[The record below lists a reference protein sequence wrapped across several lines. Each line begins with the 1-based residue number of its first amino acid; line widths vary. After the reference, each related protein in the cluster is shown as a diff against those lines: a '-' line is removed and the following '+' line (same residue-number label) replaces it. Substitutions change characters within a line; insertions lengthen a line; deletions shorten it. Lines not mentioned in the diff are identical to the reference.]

1 MGFSTLMMSARDGH
15 VKIVELLIA
24 AKVHVNARGVKN
36 GTALHLAAFG
46 GQTECVSVLLKNGAN
61 PKLKDEVRH
70 LSYKAFIH
78 ARS

>member
-1 MGFSTLMMSARDGH
+1 MMSARDGH

-24 AKVHVNARGVKN
+24 AKVHVNARGVQN
-36 GTALHLAAFG
+36 GTALHLAAIG

-70 LSYKAFIH
+70 FIIITY
-78 ARS
+78 